1 MVSAASALALPT
13 LIPAR
18 ALGRDGAVAPSNRIN
33 LGVIGLGDRGNYHL
47 SALSAFKE
55 AQVLAMCDVRGAHA
69 ETVCGRYHEKVG
81 SKDCKV
87 TQEIGRAHV

>member
-1 MVSAASALALPT
+1 MKQQLTRRSFLSAAASTLALPT

-33 LGVIGLGDRGNYHL
+33 LAVIGLGDRGNYHL

-55 AQVLAMCDVRGAHA
+55 AQVLAMCDVRGGHA
-69 ETVCGRYHEKVG
+69 EKVCAKY
-81 SKDCKV
+81 
-87 TQEIGRAHV
+87 QE